1 MKRIGLLGGSF
12 DPVHLAHVALAQSAL
27 SALALEQ
34 VQLIPTANP
43 WQREALQATP
53 AQRLDMLALA
63 IADQPGLAVNPI
75 EIERAA
81 PPTPSTPCAPCPAMP
96 ATSGCWAPT
105 SWPTSAPGAPGTK
118 SPSAWTWP
126 WRSVPARRWRRPPNW
141 RRAWELGR
149 GLQSLPFAPMAVSAS
164 EIRRRLAKG
173 ESTAGMLAEPVAAY
187 IAAHNLYR

>member
-43 WQREALQATP
+43 WQREALQATRRSASTCWRWPSRTSP
-53 AQRLDMLALA
+53 AGRQPHRDRAGGATYTIDTLRALPGDA
-63 IADQPGLAVNPI
+63 RYVWLLGADQLANFC
-75 EIERAA
+75 
-81 PPTPSTPCAPCPAMP
+81 T
-96 ATSGCWAPT
+96 
-105 SWPTSAPGAPGTK
+105 GAPGTK

-141 RRAWELGR
+141 RRLRELGR

-164 EIRRRLAKG
+164 EIRRRGQG